1 MPTGDIQSN
10 KTAKIRQ
17 LNDALRKTGTEGRIV
32 ITRGIVT
39 MPPKKV
45 RKILFAVKT
54 YDAFTEDNDPYKEH
68 DFGSDEID
76 GTRIFWK
83 IDYYDRTLS
92 VHSPD
97 PSDPAALDARLP
109 EPVQFEMADR
119 E

>member
-1 MPTGDIQSN
+1 MPTDDIQSDQ
-10 KTAKIRQ
+10 TTDIRR
-17 LNDALRKTGTEGRIV
+17 LNDALRNTATGGRIL
-32 ITRGIVT
+32 ITRGIRAL
-39 MPPKKV
+39 PPDQV
-45 RKILFAVKT
+45 RKILLAVKT

-97 PSDPAALDARLP
+97 ASDPTVTERVLTIMLA
-109 EPVQFEMADR
+109 EEW
-119 E
+119 